1 MDVIEEQNG
10 TKRRRCLIYT
20 SECKGQDYEMVYEGV
35 VLRYEEDSERFM
47 EYR

>member
-20 SECKGQDYEMVYEGV
+20 SQDYEVVYEGV